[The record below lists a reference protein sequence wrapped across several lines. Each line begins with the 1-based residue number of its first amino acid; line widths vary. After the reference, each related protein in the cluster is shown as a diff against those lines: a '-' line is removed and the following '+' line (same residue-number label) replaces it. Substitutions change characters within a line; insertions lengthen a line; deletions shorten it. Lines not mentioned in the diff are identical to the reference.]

1 MRPALLR
8 GFRHGV
14 HPAEHKETA
23 ALPVVRLPFAD
34 TYVLPLAHGGAPA
47 KPVVQPGDRVRR
59 GQLVAAPGGFVSTAL
74 HSPVD
79 GRVVAIQPRPHASGR
94 LVESLVI
101 AADPLSP
108 QRLQPAAP
116 TDWAALSAE
125 AFAARVQEGGIVG
138 LGGAGFPTHV
148 KYKLPEGRRVER
160 LIANGCE
167 CEPYLTADHRLMLER
182 AAAVVR
188 GTAIVAA
195 RLGVREAVIAV
206 EANKPDAAAALAAA
220 AEGTDVR
227 VATLAVKY
235 PQGAEKMLIRALFGL
250 EVPPGKL
257 PLDVGCLVN
266 NVGTL
271 AALADWLDRGIPLV
285 ERVVTV
291 AGPGVARPAN
301 LLVPIGTPVAS
312 LLAHCAL
319 RPEADEVVLGGPM
332 MGSPVATA
340 EVPVTKGTSGVLVF
354 TAADRAVEQ
363 PCIRCGRCLDACPQL
378 LNPSRLGR
386 LAKAG
391 RYDAMDDLHVFDC
404 VECGSCSFS
413 CPSAIPIVQLIRVA
427 KQALREQQARAKADK
442 GKAS

>member
-1 MRPALLR
+1 VI
-8 GFRHGV
+8 GV
-14 HPAEHKETA
+14 
-23 ALPVVRLPFAD
+23 
-34 TYVLPLAHGGAPA
+34 
-47 KPVVQPGDRVRR
+47 Q
-59 GQLVAAPGGFVSTAL
+59 Q
-74 HSPVD
+74 
-79 GRVVAIQPRPHASGR
+79 RPHASGR
-94 LVESLVI
+94 LVDCLVL

-108 QRLQPAAP
+108 QRLDDAPAAP
-116 TDWAALSAE
+116 WEPLSA
-125 AFAARVQEGGIVG
+125 ADFATRVQQGGLVG
-138 LGGAGFPTHV
+138 MGGAAFPTHV
-148 KYKLPEGRRVER
+148 KYALPEGRRVER
-160 LIANGCE
+160 LVANGCE
-167 CEPYLTADHRLMLER
+167 CEPYLTADHRVMVER

-188 GTAIVAA
+188 GTQIVAA

-206 EANKPDAAAALAAA
+206 EANKPDAAAALEAAA
-220 AEGTDVR
+220 QGTGVR

-235 PQGAEKMLIRALFGL
+235 PQGAEKMLLKALFDL

-271 AALADWLDRGIPLV
+271 AALADWLDRGVPLV

-301 LLVPIGTPVAS
+301 LLVPIGTPVSA
-312 LLAHCAL
+312 LLAHCGL
-319 RPEADEVVLGGPM
+319 LPGADEVVLGGPM
-332 MGSPVATA
+332 MGTPIASA

-354 TAADRAVEQ
+354 RTADRAEEQ

-391 RYDAMDDLHVFDC
+391 RWEDMEPLHVFDC

-413 CPSAIPIVQLIRVA
+413 CPSGIPIVQLVRVA
-427 KQALREQQARAKADK
+427 KAALRDQQAREKAKA
-442 GKAS
+442 S